1 MSDRMLLA
9 CVKAENRLRTLP
21 AQAVQTLRNKA
32 GNDLVSTGMVIAGV
46 LILGTALVMAVKGPV
61 TSWLNTLL
69 GSGCLNGA
77 ASGTTP
83 TGCP

>member
-1 MSDRMLLA
+1 MSDRILLA
-9 CVKAENRLRTLP
+9 VVTTQSRLRTLP
-21 AQAVQTLRNKA
+21 ARAVETLKNEA

-61 TSWLNTLL
+61 SSWLNTLL

>member
-1 MSDRMLLA
+1 MSDRILLA
-9 CVKAENRLRTLP
+9 CVRAQNRLRTLP
-21 AQAVQTLRNKA
+21 AQAMETLKNEA

-46 LILGTALVMAVKGPV
+46 LILGAALVAAVKGPV
-61 TSWLNTLL
+61 ESWLNTLL

>member
-1 MSDRMLLA
+1 MSDRILLA
-9 CVKAENRLRTLP
+9 TVTVQARLRTLP
-21 AQAVQTLRNKA
+21 ARALETLKNEA